1 MPAYADPTPRPIS
14 ADTIFLAFELSGT
27 NWLVALHAPDAD
39 KVERHRLPAGVAA
52 EVLGLIARTKAR
64 VMRRLGTTPRV
75 ACCYEAGRD
84 GFWLHRV
91 LEAEGIASHV
101 MDPTSLQVDRRARR
115 AKTDRLDAQAL
126 LRALMA
132 WSRGGRQVCSM
143 VRPPS
148 PEHEDERRLSREQG
162 TLLKERLRLSNR
174 IKGLC
179 AAQGIYD
186 YEPLGADRREHL
198 ARLVTGDGRALPGRL
213 AAEIGRQLDCLELVL
228 RHLAEVEVEAV
239 RDARAAQAREEGGS
253 KLAALL
259 RLKGIGP
266 EVATVLELEVFHRH
280 FANRRDVAAYAGL
293 APSPYASG
301 GTSRE
306 QGISKA
312 ANRRARKAL
321 IELAWLW
328 LRHQPESALARWRAG
343 IATASAPPPGASS
356 VSPSSPSLVS
366 CWSRSGDTRRPASCR
381 PRLQSGPD
389 RIARSSAHSPA
400 ARGCPRWA
408 RDRIPP
414 PGSTM
419 PLKRL
424 VPPAL
429 EPVPVARGMLVRD
442 TVPTGY
448 KVMRSGAP
456 QGCERAQPRTDPRP
470 IDNAFASRKG
480 IRR

>member
-1 MPAYADPTPRPIS
+1 MPAYADPTPKPIS

-27 NWLVALHAPDAD
+27 SWLVALHAPDAD

-64 VMRRLGTTPRV
+64 VTRRLGTTPRV

-132 WSRGGRQVCSM
+132 WSRGERQVCSM

-148 PEHEDERRLSREQG
+148 PEHEDERRLSRERG

-186 YEPLGADRREHL
+186 YEPLGADRRERL

-228 RHLAEVEVEAV
+228 RHLAEIEAV
-239 RDARAAQAREEGGS
+239 REARAAQAREEDGS

-259 RLKGIGP
+259 RLKGIG
-266 EVATVLELEVFHRH
+266 
-280 FANRRDVAAYAGL
+280 
-293 APSPYASG
+293 
-301 GTSRE
+301 
-306 QGISKA
+306 
-312 ANRRARKAL
+312 
-321 IELAWLW
+321 
-328 LRHQPESALARWRAG
+328 LRARWRAG
-343 IATASAPPPGASS
+343 IATASAPPPGALS
-356 VSPSSPSLVS
+356 VSPSSPWLVS
-366 CWSRSGDTRRPASCR
+366 CWSRSGDT
-381 PRLQSGPD
+381 
-389 RIARSSAHSPA
+389 
-400 ARGCPRWA
+400 
-408 RDRIPP
+408 
-414 PGSTM
+414 
-419 PLKRL
+419 
-424 VPPAL
+424 
-429 EPVPVARGMLVRD
+429 
-442 TVPTGY
+442 
-448 KVMRSGAP
+448 
-456 QGCERAQPRTDPRP
+456 
-470 IDNAFASRKG
+470 
-480 IRR
+480 

>member
-1 MPAYADPTPRPIS
+1 MPAYADPAPKPIS

-27 NWLVALHAPDAD
+27 SWLVALHAPDAD
-39 KVERHRLPAGVAA
+39 KVERHRLSAGVAA

-64 VMRRLGTTPRV
+64 VTRRLGTTPRV

-101 MDPTSLQVDRRARR
+101 MDPSSLQVDRRARR

-132 WSRGGRQVCSM
+132 WSRGERQVCSM

-148 PEHEDERRLSREQG
+148 PEHEDERRLSRERG

-186 YEPLGADRREHL
+186 YEPLGADRRERL

-213 AAEIGRQLDCLELVL
+213 AAEIGRQLDCFELVL
-228 RHLAEVEVEAV
+228 RHLAEVEAV

-253 KLAALL
+253 KLATLL

-266 EVATVLELEVFHRH
+266 ELATVLELEVFHRH

-312 ANRRARKAL
+312 GNRRARKAL

-328 LRHQPESALARWRAG
+328 LRHQPESALARWYRDRVG
-343 IATASAPPPGASS
+343 TATGR
-356 VSPSSPSLVS
+356 VK
-366 CWSRSGDTRRPASCR
+366 
-381 PRLQSGPD
+381 
-389 RIARSSAHSPA
+389 RIAIVAL
-400 ARGCPRWA
+400 ARKLLVAIWRYVETG
-408 RDRIPP
+408 
-414 PGSTM
+414 
-419 PLKRL
+419 L
-424 VPPAL
+424 VPA
-429 EPVPVARGMLVRD
+429 EATVR
-442 TVPTGY
+442 T
-448 KVMRSGAP
+448 
-456 QGCERAQPRTDPRP
+456 
-470 IDNAFASRKG
+470 
-480 IRR
+480 

>member
-1 MPAYADPTPRPIS
+1 M
-14 ADTIFLAFELSGT
+14 
-27 NWLVALHAPDAD
+27 HAPDAD

-64 VMRRLGTTPRV
+64 VTRRLGTTPRV

-132 WSRGGRQVCSM
+132 WLRGERQVCSM

-148 PEHEDERRLSREQG
+148 PEHEDERRLSRERG

-186 YEPLGADRREHL
+186 YEPLGADRRDRL

-228 RHLAEVEVEAV
+228 RHLAEVEAV

-266 EVATVLELEVFHRH
+266 ELATVLELEVFHRH

-312 ANRRARKAL
+312 GNRRARKAL

-328 LRHQPESALARWRAG
+328 LRHQPESALARWYRDRVG
-343 IATASAPPPGASS
+343 TATGR
-356 VSPSSPSLVS
+356 VK
-366 CWSRSGDTRRPASCR
+366 
-381 PRLQSGPD
+381 
-389 RIARSSAHSPA
+389 RIAIVAL
-400 ARGCPRWA
+400 ARKLLVAIWRYVETG
-408 RDRIPP
+408 
-414 PGSTM
+414 
-419 PLKRL
+419 L
-424 VPPAL
+424 VPA
-429 EPVPVARGMLVRD
+429 EAAVR
-442 TVPTGY
+442 T
-448 KVMRSGAP
+448 
-456 QGCERAQPRTDPRP
+456 
-470 IDNAFASRKG
+470 
-480 IRR
+480 

>member
-1 MPAYADPTPRPIS
+1 MPAYADPTPKPIS

-27 NWLVALHAPDAD
+27 SWLVALHAPDAD
-39 KVERHRLPAGVAA
+39 KVERHRLPAGAAA

-64 VMRRLGTTPRV
+64 VTRRLGTTPRV

-101 MDPTSLQVDRRARR
+101 MDPSSLQVDRRARR

-132 WSRGGRQVCSM
+132 WLRGERQVCSM
-143 VRPPS
+143 VHPPS
-148 PEHEDERRLSREQG
+148 PEHEDERRLSRERG

-186 YEPLGADRREHL
+186 YEPLGADRRERL

-228 RHLAEVEVEAV
+228 RHLAEVEAM
-239 RDARAAQAREEGGS
+239 RDARAAQARAEGGS

-266 EVATVLELEVFHRH
+266 GGATGLGRGRGGGAPQPRGVGGGKRP
-280 FANRRDVAAYAGL
+280 APGGPNRGGGGGFPPPTPQPAATWRPMRAWHPVPMP
-293 APSPYASG
+293 AAARAVSRASARPATG
-301 GTSRE
+301 
-306 QGISKA
+306 A
-312 ANRRARKAL
+312 RARRSSSSPGCGCV
-321 IELAWLW
+321 ISP
-328 LRHQPESALARWRAG
+328 RARWRAG

-366 CWSRSGDTRRPASCR
+366 CWSRSGDMWRPASGR
-381 PRLQSGPD
+381 PRLP
-389 RIARSSAHSPA
+389 
-400 ARGCPRWA
+400 
-408 RDRIPP
+408 
-414 PGSTM
+414 
-419 PLKRL
+419 
-424 VPPAL
+424 
-429 EPVPVARGMLVRD
+429 
-442 TVPTGY
+442 
-448 KVMRSGAP
+448 
-456 QGCERAQPRTDPRP
+456 
-470 IDNAFASRKG
+470 
-480 IRR
+480 